1 MNLVLNTG
9 YVKWGKPLMEDGDAI
24 DGLTRTGLKVTLL
37 PNLQVTREVVT
48 DGGGGACS
56 RAPLPLSAPYFRLL
70 RANQK
75 RDMLGVHPTC
85 TLVFTTRS
93 TSQRIYASFCS

>member
-1 MNLVLNTG
+1 MGKCCTGKLLPFPPVLTWFRWSQVLDDQRAMNLVLNTG

-48 DGGGGACS
+48 DGGGGGGGC
-56 RAPLPLSAPYFRLL
+56 
-70 RANQK
+70 
-75 RDMLGVHPTC
+75 
-85 TLVFTTRS
+85 
-93 TSQRIYASFCS
+93 